1 MAWLGGVRMIGK
13 KVPTK
18 DGTFRIEVSKKE
30 IEEQQSKSSPELN
43 FWTDWVKGTTK
54 VDEEWEALSEEEKA
68 EYQKKHYTTE
78 QYYYYENEKGET
90 VPYMRW
96 TLNTDWTWDIWDMEK
111 GIEYHRCYP
120 TSVKNKD
127 IIEEVLIDYSFTKKE
142 KE

>member
-1 MAWLGGVRMIGK
+1 MIGK

-18 DGTFRIEVSKKE
+18 DNTFRLEISRAE
-30 IEEQQSKSSPELN
+30 IEEQQSKSSPGTN
-43 FWTDWVKGTTK
+43 FWADWVNSAGSNTDK
-54 VDEEWEALSEEEKA
+54 EWEALSEEEKA
-68 EYQKKHYTTE
+68 DYQKKHYITE
-78 QYYYYENEKGET
+78 QYYYYKNEKGET

-111 GIEYHRCYP
+111 GIEYRRCYP
-120 TSVKNKD
+120 ASMKNED